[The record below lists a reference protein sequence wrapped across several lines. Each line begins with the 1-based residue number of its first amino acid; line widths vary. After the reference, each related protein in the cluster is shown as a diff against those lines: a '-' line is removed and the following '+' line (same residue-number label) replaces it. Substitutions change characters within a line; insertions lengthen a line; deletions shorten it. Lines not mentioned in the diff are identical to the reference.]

1 MDLLCFAHRAEAEA
15 FFVNQSYTSVK
26 KAHNLYLNSD
36 GSTLLL
42 VHGEGSHQT
51 MTKVCE
57 VFGIFPEIKNVLNLG
72 VAGSTCSTL
81 RKNEIRSMRTCY
93 LGETSNGISPEFKSF
108 TLKEVDGLRCSDLM
122 TTSKRVTDPKKKEI
136 INHFADLIDR
146 ELWAICF
153 SSKHFNKN
161 VYSLKIV
168 SDEVEEENFC
178 QDVKDQAYTLSL
190 ELYKAYQKFYLSKES
205 DQDTTY
211 DNCVKY
217 VVTNKSLYMTTSQKR
232 LISKILRDLKP
243 NIDDLKGI
251 INSLEFGDNNKTNSK
266 ILIAALQERIS
277 PELSALKNSS
287 FKLTKHLTS
296 SGVRLQTDK
305 TFESSRI
312 SFSFEANDKN
322 EFQKKVLALRNF
334 SFDDWENFIEGS
346 E

>member
-15 FFVNQSYTSVK
+15 FFVNQSYSSVK

-36 GSTLLL
+36 SSTLVLI
-42 VHGEGSHQT
+42 HGEGTHQT

-57 VFGIFPEIKNVLNLG
+57 VFGIFPEINNVLNLG

-81 RKNEIRSMRTCY
+81 RKNEIRSIRTCY
-93 LGETSNGISPEFKSF
+93 SGETSNGVSPEFKSF
-108 TLKEVDGLRCSDLM
+108 TLKTVDGLGCSDVM
-122 TTSKRVTDPKKKEI
+122 TTSKRVTDSKQKEI

-153 SSKHFNKN
+153 SSKHFKKN

-178 QDVKDQAYTLSL
+178 QDVKDQAYTLSM
-190 ELYKAYQKFYLSKES
+190 ELYHAYQKFYLSKQS
-205 DQDTTY
+205 DQNTTH
-211 DNCVKY
+211 DNCFKY
-217 VVTNKSLYMTTSQKR
+217 VVTNKSFYMTTSQKR
-232 LISKILRDLKP
+232 LILKILRDLKP
-243 NIDDLKGI
+243 SLDELKAI
-251 INSLEFGDNNKTNSK
+251 INSLDFGDNNKTNSK
-266 ILIAALQERIS
+266 ILITALQERVS

-287 FKLTKHLTS
+287 SKYTRHLVS
-296 SGVRLQTDK
+296 SGIRLQTDR

-322 EFQKKVLALRNF
+322 EFHNKVLALRNF